1 MRVCDATRLFGLHVM
16 GAICLCCW
24 GSRIHEHV
32 RPGPTPSIPQEV
44 IDNIIDELRG
54 DNTTLKQC
62 TMVSR
67 SFHLPCRR
75 NIFCIVKLDADIKII
90 RLHHLLASTPRIA
103 GDIRE
108 LEVSVIYLV

>member
-1 MRVCDATRLFGLHVM
+1 MSLRRDTFVWIARDGCH
-16 GAICLCCW
+16 W

-32 RPGPTPSIPQEV
+32 RPGPTPPIPQEV

-67 SFHLPCRR
+67 SFHLPCRG
-75 NIFCIVKLDADIKII
+75 NIFCIVKLDADIEII